1 MLAGFTTRHRPV
13 DIDNDI
19 AEQLHTLRDFV
30 RWGAS
35 RFSEANLFFGHG
47 TDNAIDEALYLV
59 LHALH
64 LKHGL
69 PTELMQARLTMSER
83 RAVIKLLE
91 RRMDERVPAPY
102 LTHEAWFAG
111 LSFYVDERVLVP
123 RSPIAELI
131 ESNFA
136 PWLMPDHVTHI
147 LDLCTGS
154 GCIAIA
160 CAQAFPD
167 ARVDASD
174 ISPDALAVAHINISK
189 HGLET
194 RVQAIESDL
203 FAGLNGRQYDLIV
216 SNPPYAAFH
225 EMAAL
230 PQEYH
235 REPSL
240 ALVSG
245 ADGLDAAVCILRDS
259 LRYLAPGGLLVVEV
273 GNSEE
278 ALIERFPDVP
288 FIWPEFER
296 GGSGVFMLT
305 HDALQ
310 EYHHE
315 FIAEDVQAP

>member
-1 MLAGFTTRHRPV
+1 M
-13 DIDNDI
+13 DIDNDV

-35 RFSEANLFFGHG
+35 RFSQANLFFGHG

-69 PTELMQARLTMSER
+69 PAELMQARLTMSER
-83 RAVIKLLE
+83 RAVIQLLE
-91 RRMDERVPAPY
+91 RRVNERLPAPY

-131 ESNFA
+131 ESGFA
-136 PWLMPDHVTHI
+136 PWLMPDQVAHI

-160 CAQAFPD
+160 CAQAFPE

-174 ISPDALAVAHINISK
+174 ISRDALAVANINIRK

-194 RVQAIESDL
+194 RVRAIESDL
-203 FAGLNGRQYDLIV
+203 FAGLNLQEGCQYDLIV
-216 SNPPYAAFH
+216 SNPPYAALH
-225 EMAAL
+225 EMAIL
-230 PQEYH
+230 PLEYQ

-245 ADGLDAAVCILRDS
+245 VEGLDATVRILRDA
-259 LRYLAPGGLLVVEV
+259 LQYLAPGGLLVIEV
-273 GNSEE
+273 GNSAA
-278 ALIERFPDVP
+278 ALSERFPDVP

-296 GGSGVFMLT
+296 GEGGVFMLT

-315 FIAEDVQAP
+315 FITG

>member
-1 MLAGFTTRHRPV
+1 MN
-13 DIDNDI
+13 IDNDV

-47 TDNAIDEALYLV
+47 TDNPVDEALYLV

-69 PTELMQARLTMSER
+69 PAELMKARLTMGER

-91 RRMDERVPAPY
+91 RRVNERLPAPY

-131 ESNFA
+131 ESGFA
-136 PWLMPDHVTHI
+136 PWLMADHVTHI

-160 CAQAFPD
+160 CAQAFPE
-167 ARVDASD
+167 ARIDASD
-174 ISPDALAVAHINISK
+174 ISREALVVANINISK
-189 HGLET
+189 HGLEA

-203 FAGLNGRQYDLIV
+203 FAGLKPGRQYDLIV
-216 SNPPYAAFH
+216 SNPPYAALQ
-225 EMAAL
+225 EMATL
-230 PQEYH
+230 PREYH
-235 REPSL
+235 HEPSL

-245 ADGLDAAVCILRDS
+245 TDGLDAAVRILHDA
-259 LRYLAPGGLLVVEV
+259 LEYLAPGGLLVMEV
-273 GNSEE
+273 GNSEM
-278 ALIERFPDVP
+278 ALMERFPEVP

-296 GGSGVFMLT
+296 GDGGVFMLT
-305 HDALQ
+305 HAALQ
-310 EYHHE
+310 AHHHE
-315 FIAEDVQAP
+315 FVAA

>member
-1 MLAGFTTRHRPV
+1 M
-13 DIDNDI
+13 DIDNDVV
-19 AEQLHTLRDFV
+19 EQLQTLRDFV

-47 TDNAIDEALYLV
+47 TDNSVDEALYLV

-69 PTELMQARLTMSER
+69 PAELMQARLTMSER

-91 RRMDERVPAPY
+91 RRLNERLPAPY

-111 LSFYVDERVLVP
+111 LSFYVDERVLIP

-131 ESNFA
+131 ESGFS
-136 PWLMPDHVTHI
+136 PWLMPDQVGHI

-160 CAQAFPD
+160 CAQAFPE
-167 ARVDASD
+167 AQVDASD
-174 ISPDALAVAHINISK
+174 ISRDALAVAEINISK
-189 HGLET
+189 HGLGA
-194 RVQAIESDL
+194 RVQAIESDF
-203 FAGLNGRQYDLIV
+203 FAGLNRPGRPEYDLIV
-216 SNPPYAAFH
+216 SNPPYAALQ
-225 EMAAL
+225 EMVTL
-230 PQEYH
+230 PAEYH
-235 REPSL
+235 HEPQL

-245 ADGLDAAVCILRDS
+245 EDGLDAAVRILCDA
-259 LRYLAPGGLLVVEV
+259 LQYLAPGGLLVIEV

-296 GGSGVFMLT
+296 GAGGVFMLT
-305 HDALQ
+305 HNALH

-315 FIAEDVQAP
+315 FVAAKDA

>member
-1 MLAGFTTRHRPV
+1 MDTDHEV
-13 DIDNDI
+13 

-35 RFSEANLFFGHG
+35 LFTEAELFFGHG
-47 TDNAIDEALYLV
+47 TDNSIDEALCLV

-64 LKHGL
+64 LQHGL
-69 PTELMQARLTMSER
+69 PVELMQTRLTMSER
-83 RAVIKLLE
+83 RAVIELLRRRVRE
-91 RRMDERVPAPY
+91 RLPAPY

-111 LSFYVDERVLVP
+111 LSFYVDERVLIP

-131 ESNFA
+131 ENGFA
-136 PWLMPDHVTHI
+136 PWLVHDDVERI

-167 ARVDASD
+167 ALVDASD
-174 ISPDALAVAHINISK
+174 ISRDALAVANINIRR

-203 FAGLNGRQYDLIV
+203 FAGIKGRLYDLIV
-216 SNPPYAAFH
+216 SNPPYAALP

-235 REPSL
+235 HEPQL

-245 ADGLDAAVCILRDS
+245 ADGLDAAVRILRDAPP
-259 LRYLAPGGLLVVEV
+259 YLAPGGLLVVEV

-278 ALIERFPDVP
+278 ALVERFPGVP

-296 GGSGVFMLT
+296 GDGGVLMLT

-315 FIAEDVQAP
+315 FIAACE